1 MIPHGAIGRTLE
13 KRSACAVRL
22 HWRRPVGVAEH
33 RVEGMGKVVGLGA
46 VVLLRQG
53 QQESKDH

>member
-13 KRSACAVRL
+13 RSVCAVSL
-22 HWRRPVGVAEH
+22 HWRWPVGVAEH
-33 RVEGMGKVVGLGA
+33 RVEGMGKVVGLGT
-46 VVLLRQG
+46 VVLLRHW